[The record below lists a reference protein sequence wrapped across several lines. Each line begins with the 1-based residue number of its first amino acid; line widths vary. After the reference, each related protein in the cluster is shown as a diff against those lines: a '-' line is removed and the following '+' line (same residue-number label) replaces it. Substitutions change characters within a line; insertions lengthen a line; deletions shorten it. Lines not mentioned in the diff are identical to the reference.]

1 MQSIMILSF
10 VLIASF
16 HLALANPLSSL
27 VGTIEIETP
36 PYDIVSKGDNY
47 EVRRYHPQLWVQVDF
62 VVDPATDFN
71 DKESLGFEPIFQ
83 YISGA
88 NERKQKIPMTA
99 PVVMEQ
105 FAGDSGHRRMAFIMP
120 ASEFST
126 LDQLPKPT
134 DPTVQLVAVDQPL
147 LLACIKFDMELTT
160 KRVTAEEAELRQAT
174 KKDNIDLVDER
185 ESVRVEDYNTPWTLP
200 WLRRNDLCIPLVKQA

>member
-1 MQSIMILSF
+1 
-10 VLIASF
+10 
-16 HLALANPLSSL
+16 
-27 VGTIEIETP
+27 
-36 PYDIVSKGDNY
+36 
-47 EVRRYHPQLWVQVDF
+47 
-62 VVDPATDFN
+62 
-71 DKESLGFEPIFQ
+71 
-83 YISGA
+83 
-88 NERKQKIPMTA
+88 
-99 PVVMEQ
+99 
-105 FAGDSGHRRMAFIMP
+105 MAFIMP

-185 ESVRVEDYNTPWTLP
+185 EYVRVEDYNPPGTLP